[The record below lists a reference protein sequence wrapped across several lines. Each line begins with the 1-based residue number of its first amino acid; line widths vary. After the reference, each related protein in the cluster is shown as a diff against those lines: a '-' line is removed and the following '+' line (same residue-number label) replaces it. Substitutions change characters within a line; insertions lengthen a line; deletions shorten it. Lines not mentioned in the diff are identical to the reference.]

1 MLDFFFYEWYTF
13 YSSALNGENHNY
25 VNIKSQAFRLYKLE
39 CVKNS
44 FCSKFSRKI
53 KMAADD
59 ELTPLGVAVICIFI
73 IFNALGLLGGFYAQ
87 VS

>member
-1 MLDFFFYEWYTF
+1 
-13 YSSALNGENHNY
+13 
-25 VNIKSQAFRLYKLE
+25 
-39 CVKNS
+39 
-44 FCSKFSRKI
+44 
-53 KMAADD
+53 MAADD